1 MFVSILAL
9 TIRKFF
15 KNLSYS
21 FVILS
26 GLVVGITT
34 VILVFLWAT
43 YELDF
48 DRYHPDNERVFA
60 VLMNEAVDGD
70 IETSE
75 ETPVP
80 LADYL
85 ATSIPEVESFTRID
99 NTRRLLGYGTKALQ
113 KRGVYA
119 DTGYFKVFQPVM
131 IAGDAMHPM
140 PDNHSIVISKTLAQ
154 LLFGD
159 NDALGKI
166 IMLDRTNELKVTGVF
181 SGFPENSSL
190 RSYEFVLPFHAKP
203 REEDE
208 WQNYYVKLNAASAR
222 EAVERKI
229 DARFKEF
236 FGNQNATSLLFCLTD
251 WRLHWSFENGKVS
264 GGRIVYVVIFGI
276 TALFILMMSAINY
289 VNIMTASAAKRARE
303 IGVRKMTGATQ
314 RTLIGQFMTESL
326 FTTLMATLVSLGI
339 AYLLL
344 PVFNLI
350 TGAKLSMSLTDPK
363 LLLGLSGIALFTGL
377 VAGSYPA
384 FLLSSLKPALV
395 LKQHTMPALTGATFR
410 RSLVIFQFTLSVIL
424 IFSAVVMRQQTT
436 YLLKKDL
443 GFDKNNVINIWL
455 SPDFNLP
462 LQNFKAEILDHSS
475 VLSAGLGGASPM
487 EINGYAEVRWAG
499 KRGEEPTMLN
509 GVSCDHDMLSAL
521 RFEFVQGRNF
531 SRQFAS
537 DSAGFIINQ
546 KAADLLGF
554 SDPVGQTITYTMFGE
569 QQGTII
575 GVVKDFHNEDIH
587 APMGPVI
594 FTLKTEEEL
603 YNLFILYADGQQD
616 QALAHVKAVFDKFQ
630 PGIPLPY
637 SFLDSDFEH
646 QFYQEKLLGNLS
658 VWFTVIALVIAGL
671 GLLGLTM
678 FNTQRRTKEIGV
690 RKVLGASVSQI
701 LIMLCSGAVRPV
713 LISFVVAFPIG
724 SYLMEEFL
732 AGYAF
737 RISVSA
743 ITFILVAAAMIGFVL
758 LTVLYLSFL
767 AAVKNPVES
776 LKTE

>member
-1 MFVSILAL
+1 MFASILTL
-9 TIRKFF
+9 SIRKFF
-15 KNLSYS
+15 KNLSFS
-21 FVILS
+21 FVILG
-26 GLVVGITT
+26 GLVVGITS

-48 DRYHPDNERVFA
+48 DRYHPDNEKVFA
-60 VLMNEAVDGD
+60 VMMNETVDGE
-70 IETSE
+70 IQTSE

-85 ATSIPEVESFTRID
+85 ATSVPEVESFTRLD
-99 NTRRLLGYGTKALQ
+99 NTRRLLGYGTTALQ
-113 KRGVYA
+113 KPGLYA

-131 IAGDAMHPM
+131 ISGDATHPL
-140 PDNHSIVISKTLAQ
+140 PDNHSIVISQTLAQ

-159 NDALGKI
+159 DDALGKI
-166 IMLDRTNELKVTGVF
+166 IMLDRANEFKVTGVF

-190 RSYEFVLPFHAKP
+190 RSYEFVLPFYAKA

-208 WQNYYVKLNAASAR
+208 WQNYYVKLNIAGAR

-229 DARFKEF
+229 DARFREF
-236 FGNQNATSLLFCLTD
+236 FGNQNASSLLFCLTD

-264 GGRIVYVVIFGI
+264 GGRIVYVVIFSV
-276 TALFILMMSAINY
+276 TALFILMMSVINY
-289 VNIMTASAAKRARE
+289 VNIMTAGAAKRARE

-314 RTLIGQFMTESL
+314 RRLVGQFMTESL
-326 FTTLMATLVSLGI
+326 LTTLIATFVSLGT

-344 PVFNLI
+344 PLFNLI
-350 TGAKLSMSLTDPK
+350 MGVKLSMSLTDPA
-363 LLLGLSGIALFTGL
+363 LLLGLSGIALFTTL
-377 VAGSYPA
+377 AAGSYPA
-384 FLLSSLKPALV
+384 FLLASLKPSLI
-395 LKQHTMPALTGATFR
+395 LKQNTMPALTGAAFR

-424 IFSAVVMRQQTT
+424 VFSAVVMRQQTA

-455 SPDFNLP
+455 PPDLP
-462 LQNFKAEILDHSS
+462 LRNFKEEILDHAS

-487 EINGYAEVRWAG
+487 EINGYAEVRWTG
-499 KRGEEPTMLN
+499 KRGEEPTMFN
-509 GVSCDHDMLSAL
+509 GVSCDHDMLSTL

-531 SRQFAS
+531 SRQLAS
-537 DSAGFIINQ
+537 DSTGFIINE

-554 SDPVGQTITYTMFGE
+554 TDPIGQTITYTMFGE

-587 APMGPVI
+587 APMDPVI
-594 FTLKTEEEL
+594 FTLKTEKEL
-603 YNLFILYADGQQD
+603 TNLFIRYADGQLD
-616 QALAHVKAVFDKFQ
+616 QALAHAKAVFDKFQ

-637 SFLDSDFEH
+637 SFLDSDFER
-646 QFYQEKLLGNLS
+646 QFYLEKFLGNLS
-658 VWFTVIALVIAGL
+658 IWFTVIAVVIAGL

-701 LIMLCSGAVRPV
+701 LVMLCTSAVRPV
-713 LISFVVAFPIG
+713 LISFVLAFPLG
-724 SYLMEEFL
+724 YYLMEEFL

-743 ITFILVAAAMIGFVL
+743 ITFILIAVAMIGFVL
-758 LTVLYLSFL
+758 LTVLYQSFL
-767 AAVKNPVES
+767 ASVKNPVES

>member
-1 MFVSILAL
+1 MIASILAL
-9 TIRKFF
+9 TLRKFF

-21 FVILS
+21 FVIMS

-48 DRYHPDNERVFA
+48 DRYHPDNERVFV
-60 VLMNEAVDGD
+60 VLTNEAVDGD
-70 IETSE
+70 IQTSE

-85 ATSIPEVESFTRID
+85 ATSIPEVESFTRMD
-99 NTRRLLGYGTKALQ
+99 NTRSLLGYGPKVLQ
-113 KRGVYA
+113 KYGVYA

-131 IAGDAMHPM
+131 ISGDATQLL
-140 PDNHSIVISKTLAQ
+140 PDNQSIVISRALAQ

-159 NDALGKI
+159 TDALGKI
-166 IMLDRTNELKVTGVF
+166 IMLDRANEFRVTGVF

-190 RSYEFVLPFHAKP
+190 HSYEFVLPFHAKP

-208 WQNYYVKLNAASAR
+208 WQNYYVKLNAADACKT
-222 EAVERKI
+222 VEKKI
-229 DARFKEF
+229 DARFREF
-236 FGNQNATSLLFCLTD
+236 FGNENATSLLFSLTD
-251 WRLHWSFENGKVS
+251 WRLHWSFENGKIS
-264 GGRIVYVVIFGI
+264 GGRIVYVIIFSV
-276 TALFILMMSAINY
+276 TALFILVMSAINY

-314 RTLIGQFMTESL
+314 RTLIGQFMAESL
-326 FTTLMATLVSLGI
+326 FTTLVATLVSLGM

-344 PVFNLI
+344 PLFNLI

-363 LLLGLSGIALFTGL
+363 LLLGLSGIALFTAL

-384 FLLSSLKPALV
+384 FLLSSLRPALI
-395 LKQHTMPALTGATFR
+395 LKQNAMPALTGATFR
-410 RSLVIFQFTLSVIL
+410 KSLVVFQFALSVIL

-455 SPDFNLP
+455 PPDLP
-462 LQNFKAEILDHSS
+462 LQNFKEEILDHAS

-499 KRGEEPTMLN
+499 KRGEGPTMLN
-509 GVSCDHDMLSAL
+509 GVTCDHDMLSAL

-531 SRQFAS
+531 SRQLAS
-537 DSAGFIINQ
+537 DTAGFIINE

-587 APMGPVI
+587 APMDPVI
-594 FTLKTEEEL
+594 FTLKTEKEL
-603 YNLFILYADGQQD
+603 NNLFIRYADGQLD
-616 QALAHVKAVFDKFQ
+616 QALAHGKAVFDKFQ

-637 SFLDSDFEH
+637 SFLDSDFER

-671 GLLGLTM
+671 GMLGLTM

-690 RKVLGASVSQI
+690 RKVLGASVPQI
-701 LIMLCSGAVRPV
+701 LVMLCSGVVRPV
-713 LISFVVAFPIG
+713 LISFVLAFPLG
-724 SYLMEEFL
+724 YYLMEKFL
-732 AGYAF
+732 EGYAF

-743 ITFILVAAAMIGFVL
+743 ITFILVATAMIGFVL
-758 LTVLYLSFL
+758 LTVLYQSFL
-767 AAVKNPVES
+767 AAVKTPVES